1 MSSPV
6 VFEISHCKQ
15 KTYNNIFQ
23 AGGVLAMGWGPPAR
37 AQPCHGTEDR
47 LPRRSKRRE
56 HIVRQQA
63 ETLLGLRATLPK
75 HEPKRDA
82 ATQTGP
88 DATPRTSLRQL
99 ANAVARVPA
108 SATDQKA
115 IEVRRALRNLHL
127 LLRSERLYVKDHPL
141 RLDSLDSAYD
151 SIRNATE
158 ILGGLEIRVERGGLV
173 APRIGDAHLPDARG
187 EMQALAIDLQRAG
200 IHVMT
205 FSKKFHVGE
214 LDTLAGLVKA
224 SLLKSEDPANSAGN
238 AWWPARLLE
247 NRVEGISINTQTER
261 RVDTVLASLIAA
273 LVAYGGHSPRETT
286 DAPIQAPDFDDLVA
300 CLRLLARL
308 TPPLESAR
316 GLSPEEAAR
325 AIHGAMEEASRDSVC
340 MLLSSVSQYGPRE
353 GERPQPYL
361 LRLSEHLIFEF
372 LGAEFS
378 SGSLTAS
385 SVRPTINRLSDVM
398 VDAGGYSGPHSSQHL
413 SSLAVT
419 WATDT
424 HREQLID
431 RFWLE
436 LPPREKSAVLR
447 GPDVWCV
454 PVAALRHT
462 LGQLADAG
470 ADAPRRE
477 ARNIILNYAR
487 RIEHADPSARRS
499 VAAGLNEMSSIIES
513 LWPNQLPEDL
523 SRGAMKAL
531 DEEKAPETA
540 ALLAAFV
547 ESLGRIAVN
556 RADYSGF
563 ENILTSLERAPQDKE
578 HGHVATL
585 ANRLVV
591 QDRWLLLVD
600 AALANRPLDPCLPRL
615 LQRDPER
622 LLDRLTL
629 LLTEPR
635 GAEMVPAMARLL
647 RTIGVPVLNLL
658 ETRLYEARRQRVTAA
673 IKLLAA
679 SDPERLLRGLA
690 RAMASWEW
698 NLQDLAVSELSRPNN
713 AASALTTAFVFS
725 AILADAHP
733 MVVPMM
739 IDQLG
744 LAQETTAVPQLMEI
758 AAGEHESLR
767 DQFVR
772 IKAIEALGRMRAP
785 EAAELLRRLSEN
797 RDGLTYAEPAG
808 LRAAAEDALAL
819 IENRPSFKQAA
830 AAFGAPAQSSSGYVI
845 PRRYTRVPLD
855 SPLRAQIEGAPA
867 GLTRVRTISLGGAY
881 LESPR
886 KLSVGDSIKLE
897 VRAGLRKINFTAVV
911 RNIGPDGGGVEFV
924 HMRDEDREKL
934 RKLVQRHL
942 QL

>member
-1 MSSPV
+1 
-6 VFEISHCKQ
+6 
-15 KTYNNIFQ
+15 
-23 AGGVLAMGWGPPAR
+23 MG
-37 AQPCHGTEDR
+37 Q
-47 LPRRSKRRE
+47 
-56 HIVRQQA
+56 
-63 ETLLGLRATLPK
+63 RATLPVIDA
-75 HEPKRDA
+75 KRDPS
-82 ATQTGP
+82 QSNP
-88 DATPRTSLRQL
+88 DLTPRTYLRQL
-99 ANAVARVPA
+99 ATAVSRVPA
-108 SATDQKA
+108 IATDHRAVEVQK
-115 IEVRRALRNLHL
+115 ALRNLHL
-127 LLRSERLYVKDHPL
+127 LMRSERLYEKDHPR

-151 SIRNATE
+151 SIRNVTE

-173 APRIGDAHLPDARG
+173 APRIGDAHLPDTRG
-187 EMQALAIDLQRAG
+187 EMQALAADLQRAG
-200 IHVMT
+200 VHT
-205 FSKKFHVGE
+205 LAFSKKFHVGE
-214 LDTLAGLVKA
+214 LDTLVRLVKA
-224 SLLKSEDPANSAGN
+224 SLLRSEEPANGGGN

-247 NRVEGISINTQTER
+247 NCVEGISINTQTER

-273 LVAYGGHSPRETT
+273 LVAYGGHSPRETA
-286 DAPIQAPDFDDLVA
+286 DAPIKAPDFDDLVA

-325 AIHGAMEEASRDSVC
+325 AIHGAMEEASRDSVT

-361 LRLSEHLIFEF
+361 LRLSEHIIFEF
-372 LGAEFS
+372 LSAEFS

-385 SVRPTINRLSDVM
+385 SVRPTFYRLSDVM
-398 VDAGGYSGPHSSQHL
+398 VEAGGYSGPHSSQHL
-413 SSLAVT
+413 SSLAVS

-424 HREQLID
+424 HREGLID

-436 LPPREKSAVLR
+436 LSPREKSAVLR

-462 LGQLADAG
+462 LGQLSEAG

-477 ARNIILNYAR
+477 ARNIVLNYAR
-487 RIEHADPSARRS
+487 RIDHADPSARRS
-499 VAAGLNEMSSIIES
+499 VAAGLNELSSIFES

-531 DEEKAPETA
+531 DTEKSPETA

-547 ESLGRIAVN
+547 ESLGRIAVM
-556 RADYSGF
+556 RADYAGF
-563 ENILTSLERAPQDKE
+563 ETILTGLERVPQDKE
-578 HGHVATL
+578 HGHMAAL
-585 ANRLVV
+585 ASRLVA

-600 AALANRPLDPCLPRL
+600 AALANRALDPVLPRL

-635 GAEMVPAMARLL
+635 GSEMVPAMARLL

-679 SDPERLLRGLA
+679 ADPERLLRGLA

-713 AASALTTAFVFS
+713 SASAVSTAFVFS

-744 LAQETTAVPQLMEI
+744 LARETTAVPQLMEI
-758 AAGEHESLR
+758 AAGEHEVLR

-772 IKAIEALGRMRAP
+772 IKAIEALGRLRAT
-785 EAAELLRRLSEN
+785 EATELLRTLSES
-797 RDGLTYAEPAG
+797 REGLAYAEPAG

-819 IENRPSFKQAA
+819 IEDRPSFKQAA
-830 AAFGAPAQSSSGYVI
+830 AAFGAPGQSSSGYVI

-855 SPLRAQIEGAPA
+855 SPLRAHIEGAPA
-867 GLTRVRTISLGGAY
+867 GLARVKTISLGGAY

-897 VRAGLRKINFTAVV
+897 VRAGLRKISFTAVV
-911 RNIGPDGGGVEFV
+911 RNIGPDGSGVEFV

>member
-1 MSSPV
+1 
-6 VFEISHCKQ
+6 
-15 KTYNNIFQ
+15 
-23 AGGVLAMGWGPPAR
+23 LA
-37 AQPCHGTEDR
+37 Q
-47 LPRRSKRRE
+47 
-56 HIVRQQA
+56 
-63 ETLLGLRATLPK
+63 RATLPIQ
-75 HEPKRDA
+75 EVKREA
-82 ATQTGP
+82 ASESNP
-88 DATPRTSLRQL
+88 NITPRTYLRQL
-99 ANAVARVPA
+99 ATAVSRVPA
-108 SATDQKA
+108 SATDHKA
-115 IEVRRALRNLHL
+115 IEVHRALRNLYL
-127 LLRSERLYVKDHPL
+127 LMRSERLYENNHP
-141 RLDSLDSAYD
+141 RRIDSLDSAYD
-151 SIRNATE
+151 SIRSATE

-173 APRIGDAHLPDARG
+173 APRIGDAHIPDGRG
-187 EMQALAIDLQRAG
+187 EMQALATDLQRAG
-200 IHVMT
+200 IHVLA

-214 LDTLAGLVKA
+214 LDTLARLVKA
-224 SLLKSEDPANSAGN
+224 SLLKSEDPANSANN

-273 LVAYGGHSPRETT
+273 LVAYGGHSPRETA
-286 DAPIQAPDFDDLVA
+286 DSPIQAPDFDDLVA

-325 AIHGAMEEASRDSVC
+325 AIHGAMEEASRDSVT

-361 LRLSEHLIFEF
+361 LRLSEHIIFEF
-372 LGAEFS
+372 LSAEFS
-378 SGSLTAS
+378 NGSLTAS
-385 SVRPTINRLSDVM
+385 SVKPTFYRLSDVM
-398 VDAGGYSGPHSSQHL
+398 VEAGGYSGPHSSQHL

-419 WATDT
+419 WATDK
-424 HREQLID
+424 HREGLID

-436 LPPREKSAVLR
+436 LSPREKSAVLR

-477 ARNIILNYAR
+477 ARNIVLNYAR
-487 RIEHADPSARRS
+487 RIDHADPSARRS
-499 VAAGLNEMSSIIES
+499 VAAGLNELSSILES

-531 DEEKAPETA
+531 DSEKSPETA

-556 RADYSGF
+556 RADYTGF
-563 ENILTSLERAPQDKE
+563 ESILTGLEHVPQDKE
-578 HGHVATL
+578 HGHMAAL
-585 ANRLVV
+585 ANRLVA

-600 AALANRPLDPCLPRL
+600 AALANRALDPVLPRL

-629 LLTEPR
+629 LLTDPR

-647 RTIGVPVLNLL
+647 RAIGVPVLNLL

-679 SDPERLLRGLA
+679 ADPERLLRGLA

-713 AASALTTAFVFS
+713 SASAVTTAFVFS

-758 AAGEHESLR
+758 AAGEHEVLR

-772 IKAIEALGRMRAP
+772 IKSIEALGRMHAS
-785 EAAELLRRLSEN
+785 EAAELLRKLAESRE
-797 RDGLTYAEPAG
+797 GLTYAEPAG

-830 AAFGAPAQSSSGYVI
+830 AAFGAPALSSSGYVI

-867 GLTRVRTISLGGAY
+867 GLARVKTISLGGAY

-897 VRAGLRKINFTAVV
+897 VRAGLRKISFTAVV
-911 RNIGPDGGGVEFV
+911 RNIGPDGSGVEFV

>member
-1 MSSPV
+1 MVQRAILPVHQAKREASS
-6 VFEISHCKQ
+6 
-15 KTYNNIFQ
+15 
-23 AGGVLAMGWGPPAR
+23 
-37 AQPCHGTEDR
+37 
-47 LPRRSKRRE
+47 
-56 HIVRQQA
+56 
-63 ETLLGLRATLPK
+63 
-75 HEPKRDA
+75 
-82 ATQTGP
+82 QTNP
-88 DATPRTSLRQL
+88 DSTPRTSLRLL
-99 ANAVARVPA
+99 ATAVSRVP
-108 SATDQKA
+108 SRVTDHKA
-115 IEVRRALRNLHL
+115 IEVHRALRNLHL
-127 LLRSERLYVKDHPL
+127 LLRSQRLYEKDHPS
-141 RLDSLDSAYD
+141 RLDSLDGAYD

-158 ILGGLEIRVERGGLV
+158 MLGGLEIRVERGGLV

-187 EMQALAIDLQRAG
+187 EMQALAVDLQRAG
-200 IHVMT
+200 IHALA

-214 LDTLAGLVKA
+214 LDTLARLVKA
-224 SLLKSEDPANSAGN
+224 SLLRSEDPANSAGN

-247 NRVEGISINTQTER
+247 NRVEGISINTQSER

-273 LVAYGGHSPRETT
+273 LVAYGGHSPREKA

-300 CLRLLARL
+300 SLRLLARL

-325 AIHGAMEEASRDSVC
+325 AIHGAMEEASRESVC

-361 LRLSEHLIFEF
+361 LRLSENIIFEF
-372 LGAEFS
+372 LSAEFS
-378 SGSLTAS
+378 SGALTAS
-385 SVRPTINRLSDVM
+385 SVKPTIYRLSDSIVE
-398 VDAGGYSGPHSSQHL
+398 AGGYSGPHSSQHL
-413 SSLAVT
+413 SSLAVS
-419 WATDT
+419 WATET

-477 ARNIILNYAR
+477 ARNIVLNYAR
-487 RIEHADPSARRS
+487 RIEHASASARRS
-499 VAAGLNEMSSIIES
+499 VAAGLNELGSIIES

-531 DEEKAPETA
+531 DAEKSPETA

-563 ENILTSLERAPQDKE
+563 ETILTGLERAPHDKE
-578 HGHVATL
+578 HDHMAAL
-585 ANRLVV
+585 ASRLIA

-600 AALANRPLDPCLPRL
+600 AALANRALDPVLPRL

-679 SDPERLLRGLA
+679 ADPERLLRGLA

-713 AASALTTAFVFS
+713 SASAVTTAFVFS

-785 EAAELLRRLSEN
+785 EAAELLRKLAEN
-797 RDGLTYAEPAG
+797 REGLTYAEPAG

-830 AAFGAPAQSSSGYVI
+830 AAFGAPAQSSSSYVI

-855 SPLRAQIEGAPA
+855 SPLRAQIAGAPV
-867 GLTRVRTISLGGAY
+867 GLARVKTISLGGAY

-886 KLSVGDSIKLE
+886 KLAVGDSIKLE

-911 RNIGPDGGGVEFV
+911 RNIGPDGSGIEFV

>member
-1 MSSPV
+1 MA
-6 VFEISHCKQ
+6 F
-15 KTYNNIFQ
+15 
-23 AGGVLAMGWGPPAR
+23 
-37 AQPCHGTEDR
+37 
-47 LPRRSKRRE
+47 
-56 HIVRQQA
+56 
-63 ETLLGLRATLPK
+63 RATLPINELK
-75 HEPKRDA
+75 HGASSP
-82 ATQTGP
+82 QTSP

-99 ANAVARVPA
+99 ANAVSRVPLR
-108 SATDQKA
+108 TMDQNA
-115 IEVRRALRNLHL
+115 IEVQRALRNLHL
-127 LLRSERLYVKDHPL
+127 LLRSERLYEKDHPL
-141 RLDSLDSAYD
+141 RVDSLDAAYD
-151 SIRNATE
+151 SVRSAAE
-158 ILGGLEIRVERGGLV
+158 LLGGLEIRVERGGLV
-173 APRIGDAHLPDARG
+173 APRIGDGHLPDARG
-187 EMQALAIDLQRAG
+187 EMQALAIDLHRAG
-200 IHVMT
+200 IHALS

-214 LDTLAGLVKA
+214 LDTLARLVKG
-224 SLLKSEDPANSAGN
+224 SLLRSEDPANGAGN

-247 NRVEGISINTQTER
+247 NRVEGISINTQSER

-273 LVAYGGHSPRETT
+273 LVAYGGHSPREKA
-286 DAPIQAPDFDDLVA
+286 DAPIQAPNFDDLVA
-300 CLRLLARL
+300 GLRLLARL

-340 MLLSSVSQYGPRE
+340 LLLSSVSQYGPNE
-353 GERPQPYL
+353 AERPQPYL
-361 LRLSEHLIFEF
+361 LRLSENIVFEF
-372 LGAEFS
+372 LTAEFS
-378 SGSLTAS
+378 SGSLSAS
-385 SVRPTINRLSDVM
+385 SVRPTITRLGDVL
-398 VDAGGYSGPHSSQHL
+398 VESGAYSGPHSSQHL

-419 WATDT
+419 WATDA

-436 LPPREKSAVLR
+436 LSPREKSAVLR

-462 LGQLADAG
+462 LGQLAEAG

-477 ARNIILNYAR
+477 ARNIVLNYAR

-499 VAAGLNEMSSIIES
+499 VAAGLNELASILES
-513 LWPNQLPEDL
+513 LWPNQLPQDL
-523 SRGAMKAL
+523 SLGAMKAL
-531 DEEKAPETA
+531 DTEKAPETA

-563 ENILTSLERAPQDKE
+563 ENILTGLERVPRDKE
-578 HGHVATL
+578 HDHMTAL
-585 ANRLVV
+585 ANRLVA

-600 AALANRPLDPCLPRL
+600 AALANRPLDPSLPRL

-635 GAEMVPAMARLL
+635 GTEMVPAMARLL

-679 SDPERLLRGLA
+679 ADPERLLRGLA

-713 AASALTTAFVFS
+713 SASALSTAFVFS

-758 AAGEHESLR
+758 AAGEHEVLS

-772 IKAIEALGRMRAP
+772 IKAIEALGRMHAT
-785 EAAELLRRLSEN
+785 EATQLLRSLVETRE
-797 RDGLTYAEPAG
+797 GLTYAEPAG
-808 LRAAAEDALAL
+808 LRAAAEDALAV
-819 IENRPSFKQAA
+819 IENRPTFKQAA

-855 SPLRAQIEGAPA
+855 SPLRAQIEGTPA
-867 GLTRVRTISLGGAY
+867 GLTRVKTISLGGAY

-886 KLSVGDSIKLE
+886 KLSIGDSIKLE
-897 VRAGLRKINFTAVV
+897 VRAGLRRINFTAVV
-911 RNIGPDGGGVEFV
+911 RNIGPDGSGVEFV
-924 HMRDEDREKL
+924 HMRDEDRE
-934 RKLVQRHL
+934 
-942 QL
+942 